1 MTTQKQSQKTPQQI
15 VADIDQL
22 KRDWM
27 LRNQQMKNDYALLT
41 MVDTLAARGMESY
54 VSNEPQTFYNMAHYL
69 LTKGSISHTVSLPSE
84 SPADLDKRALFDS
97 ACRYMWSEVDHWRQ
111 LGGNQPFIDELGF
124 YMLVTG
130 WISVI
135 VQIDQQTGLMQGQ
148 VWSPATV
155 FPRFA
160 NNRLSEAVHS
170 YTPSKIEAVTKAR
183 QLGWKYNPTGGLEGN
198 INLDDYFFTDDQGQL
213 FNVVLIDGA
222 DVTGIVP
229 RPEIKIIVNPVAGFP
244 DRGSLT
250 NNLQDY
256 QKKVGRSIFNVNS
269 NVVLAFNKWKTLLS
283 QTLRDAVQ
291 GVTMEFSSTEVAT
304 PQQLR
309 ERGAFFHYNNG
320 DKGLSRL
327 EPIPIPIE
335 VQAQLQEIRRELQK
349 GFFSDAVYGMMGSE
363 SGYSLST
370 MASSS
375 ANQILY
381 PYMDAK
387 HFVISEF
394 DKFFLGNQKTNHK
407 SFQVLGKVVGELKAT
422 DIPDPLNVIVESTV
436 ATPKDWLE
444 RGTITG
450 MLRDTLD
457 EDTIIT
463 EILQMSDSQGI
474 KRKRQLDRVLN
485 SPTSQLIQQISSYYF
500 HADYLDSRGDT
511 QQAQLFR
518 KAAQAM
524 EAQFGQPAPG
534 QASNTALQSAQDASK
549 AAGGSQ
555 PSNLANPEVLP
566 SQGQGGFSPQQLQQA
581 IGKGSLRANQN
592 PANSRSPIQLKRTN
606 L

>member
-1 MTTQKQSQKTPQQI
+1 
-15 VADIDQL
+15 
-22 KRDWM
+22 
-27 LRNQQMKNDYALLT
+27 
-41 MVDTLAARGMESY
+41 
-54 VSNEPQTFYNMAHYL
+54 
-69 LTKGSISHTVSLPSE
+69 
-84 SPADLDKRALFDS
+84 
-97 ACRYMWSEVDHWRQ
+97 MWDEVDRWKQ
-111 LGGNQPFIDELGF
+111 LGGGQPFIDELGF

-130 WISVI
+130 WVAAIAQVNPE
-135 VQIDQQTGLMQGQ
+135 TGLLQGQ

-155 FPRFA
+155 YPRYA
-160 NNRLSEAVHS
+160 NNRLTEFVHA
-170 YTPSKIEAVTKAR
+170 YTTSKVEMVNKAEE
-183 QLGWKYNPTGGLEGN
+183 LGWNYKQAGDLSGN
-198 INLDDYFFTDDQGQL
+198 VQVSDYFYTDEDNQL
-213 FNVVLIDGA
+213 SNMVLIDNK

-229 RPEIKIIVNPVAGFP
+229 RPEMKAIILPVAGFP
-244 DRGSLT
+244 DKGSLT
-250 NNLQDY
+250 TNQSEY
-256 QKKVGRSIFNVNS
+256 IKKLGRSIFAVNS
-269 NVVLAFNKWKTLLS
+269 NVELAFNKWKTLLS
-283 QTLRDAVQ
+283 QSLRDSVQ
-291 GVTMEFSSTEVAT
+291 GVTQEFSSEAVAT

-309 ERGAFFHYNNG
+309 ERGALMHYNNG
-320 DKGLSRL
+320 DKGLVRL

-349 GFFSDAVYGMMGSE
+349 GSFSDAVYGMMGTE

-394 DKFFLGNQKTNHK
+394 DKFFLGNQKTNRK
-407 SFQVLGKVVGELKAT
+407 TFQILGKVIGELKAT
-422 DIPDPLNVIVESTV
+422 DIPEPLNVIVESTV
-436 ATPKDWLE
+436 ATPKDWME

-450 MLRDTLD
+450 MLRDVLD

-474 KRKRQLDRVLN
+474 KRKRQLDQVLN
-485 SPTSQLIQQISSYYF
+485 SPTSLLIQQISSYYF

-511 QQAQLFR
+511 KQAQLFR

-534 QASNTALQSAQDASK
+534 QASNTAIQSAQEASK
-549 AAGGSQ
+549 AGGATQ
-555 PSNLANPEVLP
+555 PSNTTNPQVLP
-566 SQGQGGFSPQQLQQA
+566 PEAQQGFTPGQLRQSV
-581 IGKGSLRANQN
+581 GRGSLRANQN
-592 PANSRSPIQLKRTN
+592 SPIQLKRTN